1 MCKRNNNTWFHG
13 GWCHVNKKKKKM
25 HVLQLLLP
33 TNLNNH
39 MNKILMVN
47 NNNRP
52 I

>member
-1 MCKRNNNTWFHG
+1 MCKRNNNTWFHV
-13 GWCHVNKKKKKM
+13 GWCHVNRKKM

>member
-1 MCKRNNNTWFHG
+1 MCKRNNKTWFHG
-13 GWCHVNKKKKKM
+13 GWCHVNKKKKM
-25 HVLQLLLP
+25 HILQLLLP